1 MHRGMIGAARPTRA
15 VLLGVLAVAL
25 LGAIL
30 AARPAGRGADPTIAA
45 GRAALLHQEATDAKT
60 RLDAL
65 IDQLQAALDAGRRGS
80 ALVIDGD
87 ESPRPDLS
95 DAAAGINAASD
106 EAALAAAA
114 AARVDGVLAAV
125 APRRGPLPPGPSAAL
140 FPGISAQFAAA
151 AEAAEP
157 FVARRQATD
166 QTLAALA
173 DALAALEGDD
183 PRGALA
189 DLDRAEEALD
199 TIRDWEEPP
208 TVLPFWLD
216 TTGELLSAARRIAT
230 ASLAGDADAVA
241 RAAARYARA
250 ADDANRADTAL
261 AIAIAESGSSLAATP
276 LQLLADALEAATEP
290 ARGAGGDPGRLL
302 SVRPIGLYSIDPEL
316 ATSSEPVRSALKEIR
331 PCAYAP
337 NRPTQPA
344 SQADVLA
351 VPIYREDK
359 EISGDLAALDA
370 ATGGAISRAIEWGEF
385 NIARALHRPGRRL
398 GRSRPTRSC

>member
-1 MHRGMIGAARPTRA
+1 MIGAAARPTRA

-30 AARPAGRGADPTIAA
+30 AARPAGRGADPTVAA
-45 GRAALLHQEATDAKT
+45 ARAAILRQEARDATT

-65 IDQLQAALDAGRRGS
+65 IGQLQAALDAGRRGS

-87 ESPRPDLS
+87 ESPRADLA
-95 DAAAGINAASD
+95 DAAAAVSAASD

-114 AARVDGVLAAV
+114 VARVDGVLTAV
-125 APRRGPLPPGPSAAL
+125 APRHGPLPPGPSATL
-140 FPGISAQFAAA
+140 FPAISAQFAAA
-151 AEAAEP
+151 AEAADP

-166 QTLAALA
+166 LTLAALA

-216 TTGELLSAARRIAT
+216 TMGELLSAARRIAT

-276 LQLLADALEAATEP
+276 LQLLADALEAASTQRE
-290 ARGAGGDPGRLL
+290 
-302 SVRPIGLYSIDPEL
+302 
-316 ATSSEPVRSALKEIR
+316 ALKAI
-331 PCAYAP
+331 
-337 NRPTQPA
+337 
-344 SQADVLA
+344 QAA
-351 VPIYREDK
+351 
-359 EISGDLAALDA
+359 
-370 ATGGAISRAIEWGEF
+370 F
-385 NIARALHRPGRRL
+385 
-398 GRSRPTRSC
+398 